1 MRAFRPDLIMVAA
14 GQDASVFDPTGR
26 MLVSAA
32 GFRTLA
38 ERAAHLADE
47 LTGGRLVV
55 STEGGYSPIYNPF
68 CLLGVLEGLA
78 GQSAGINDPFHDD
91 PSVQA
96 ARAAADD
103 RARAA
108 IAAVRGAQPRWFP

>member
-1 MRAFRPDLIMVAA
+1 MVAA

-38 ERAAHLADE
+38 ERVACLADE
-47 LTGGRLVV
+47 LTGGRLVA

-68 CLLGVLEGLA
+68 CFLGVLEGLA
-78 GQSAGINDPFHDD
+78 GESAKIADPWHDD
-91 PSVQA
+91 ATVRA
-96 ARAAADD
+96 ARAAPDD
-103 RARAA
+103 RVRDARH
-108 IAAVRGAQPRWFP
+108 RGVGAPQSSVTTSQPVA

>member
-1 MRAFRPDLIMVAA
+1 DAGYLLAFDEIVAPIVRAFRPELMMVAA

-32 GFRTLA
+32 GCRALA
-38 ERAAHLADE
+38 DRVAHLADE
-47 LTGGRLVV
+47 LTGGRVVV

-78 GQSAGINDPFHDD
+78 GEGAGIADPW
-91 PSVQA
+91 
-96 ARAAADD
+96 ADG
-103 RARAA
+103 AG
-108 IAAVRGAQPRWFP
+108 AVR